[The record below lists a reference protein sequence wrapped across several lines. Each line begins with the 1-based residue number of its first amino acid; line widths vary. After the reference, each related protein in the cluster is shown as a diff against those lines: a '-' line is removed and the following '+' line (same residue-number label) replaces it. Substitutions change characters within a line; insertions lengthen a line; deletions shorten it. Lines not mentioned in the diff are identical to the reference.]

1 MNNLWIIFSFIVM
14 FTTAFSLLTLK
25 LLSDTKFDI
34 KILLTFSYIIATI
47 IGCVY
52 ILFNKTNFDYIISNI
67 SVYVL
72 LLIFLFAFFHIC
84 SQGFMSNA
92 IKLSPNVGYCHLIVN
107 LNIIITL
114 IASYFLFKQKINCKT
129 FIGIIICL
137 IGICIVAYYSNK

>member
-1 MNNLWIIFSFIVM
+1 MNNLWIILSFIVM
-14 FTTAFSLLTLK
+14 FTTAFSLITLK
-25 LLSDTKFDI
+25 LLNNTKFDI

-47 IGCVY
+47 VGSIY
-52 ILFNKTNFDYIISNI
+52 ILFNKANFDYIISNM

-92 IKLSPNVGYCHLIVN
+92 IKLAPNVGYCHLIVN

-114 IASYFLFKQKINCKT
+114 IASYFLFKQKLNWKVFT
-129 FIGIIICL
+129 GIIIAL
-137 IGICIVAYYSNK
+137 IGTSIVIYYSNE